1 MKYTFGINDYLT
13 EKTMNKDITEEVG
26 EQFRKVNLKEC
37 LYDMESN
44 TWWEKKNS
52 EFLEKP
58 RRLDGIEL
66 VLGVALIL
74 MAGVC
79 IGALAV
85 NWAINSI

>member
-13 EKTMNKDITEEVG
+13 EKTMNKDITEEIG
-26 EQFRKVNLKEC
+26 EELRKS
-37 LYDMESN
+37 MQQP
-44 TWWEKKNS
+44 
-52 EFLEKP
+52 FLEKP

-85 NWAINSI
+85 NWAINNI